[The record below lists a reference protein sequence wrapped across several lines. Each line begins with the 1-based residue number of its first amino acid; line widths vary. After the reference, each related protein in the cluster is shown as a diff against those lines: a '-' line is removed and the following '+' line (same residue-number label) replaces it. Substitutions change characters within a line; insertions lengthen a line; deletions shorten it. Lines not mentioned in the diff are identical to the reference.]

1 MIEAH
6 GERSHRLVASDPNL
20 GQDVPY
26 GRDRVLVFHDLRS
39 RQPRTQVTGGAP
51 EVQPGEEF
59 WHGTGGHRV
68 HDGICMTTRA
78 ELSSVSTAVQ
88 ELADRITQIAEG
100 LLDDEREVT
109 GPALFEIERSLRT
122 AQRRLGRLLDRG

>member
-1 MIEAH
+1 
-6 GERSHRLVASDPNL
+6 
-20 GQDVPY
+20 
-26 GRDRVLVFHDLRS
+26 
-39 RQPRTQVTGGAP
+39 
-51 EVQPGEEF
+51 
-59 WHGTGGHRV
+59 
-68 HDGICMTTRA
+68 MTTRA